1 MSELIL
7 GERMDLGEIEGG
19 IELTG
24 LLPEAQAVQNIPEQ
38 LQAVERSV
46 QGWLKIIGIIYF
58 SQLKNVKKN
67 FNFLQYFL

>member
-1 MSELIL
+1 
-7 GERMDLGEIEGG
+7 MDLGEIEGG